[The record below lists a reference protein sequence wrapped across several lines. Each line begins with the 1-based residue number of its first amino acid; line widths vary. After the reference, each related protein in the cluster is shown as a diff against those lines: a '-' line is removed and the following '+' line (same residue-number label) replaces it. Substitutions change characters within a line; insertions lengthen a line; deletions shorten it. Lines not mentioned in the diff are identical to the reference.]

1 MRTGWRRALLG
12 VVLTVGVVTLAASP
26 AAAAPPANDDFDN
39 AIAFTA
45 VPFET
50 TADTTEATVAPDDPG
65 CIGGDEFT
73 VWYRLTLSS
82 TTEVVL
88 DTFGSDYDT
97 TLSAWTGDR
106 GSLNFVACNDDT
118 GSLQSRIA
126 FVAEAGVTYHLMVGS
141 FPTTP
146 GGNLVLHAQVL
157 PPPLQLGVTLN
168 TSGTVTS
175 AGAAVIGGRVTCS
188 RPSDVTVTGTLRQQI
203 GSKVSLGSYR
213 AAVSCT
219 GSTAWQATVLG
230 ETGLFRRGSASGVAA
245 IAFVDPLRQEV
256 VRARATATVQLR

>member
-1 MRTGWRRALLG
+1 MRSGWRRALVGVALTAG
-12 VVLTVGVVTLAASP
+12 VVLSTASP

-39 AIAFTA
+39 AIEFTA
-45 VPFET
+45 LPFET
-50 TADTTEATVAPDDPG
+50 TADTTEATVAPDDPE
-65 CIGGDEFT
+65 CIGRDEFT
-73 VWYRLTLSS
+73 VWYRLTLAS
-82 TTEVVL
+82 TTEVTL

-106 GSLNFVACNDDT
+106 GSLDLVACNDDT
-118 GSLQSRIA
+118 GSLQSRIV
-126 FVAEAGVTYHLMVGS
+126 FTAEAGVTYHLMVGS

-146 GGNLVLHAQVL
+146 GGNLVLHGQVP

-168 TSGTVTS
+168 NSGTVTS

-188 RPSDVTVTGTLRQQI
+188 RPSDVSVTGTLRQQI
-203 GSKVSLGSYR
+203 GSTVTVGSYR
-213 AAVSCT
+213 ATVSCI

-230 ETGLFRRGSASGVAA
+230 ETGTYRRGSASGVAA
-245 IAFVDPLRQEV
+245 IVFVDQIRQEI